1 MMVRYE
7 SYQVDNRDSA
17 QMYEYLE
24 ARIDSMKRRI
34 AELEKE
40 NQYLR
45 HVLGTCP
52 EFLETA

>member
-1 MMVRYE
+1 MFNRHE
-7 SYQVDNRDSA
+7 SYQVDNRDA
-17 QMYEYLE
+17 GQMYEYLE

-40 NQYLR
+40 NQHLR
-45 HVLGTCP
+45 HVLTICP